1 MPPLDTLR
9 PLLPVAAALAL
20 LLVAGVAALA
30 HLALRPRDFSTPWKT
45 VPRPQAARSRPRGRK
60 AALALELAEEG
71 LELGIPRGA
80 GGEP

>member
-45 VPRPQAARSRPRGRK
+45 SVSGQKNGASD
-60 AALALELAEEG
+60 
-71 LELGIPRGA
+71 GI
-80 GGEP
+80 

>member
-30 HLALRPRDFSTPWKT
+30 HLALRPRNFSTPWKT
-45 VPRPQAARSRPRGRK
+45 VLGQLAAASPWRGVNMAGPASQRSR
-60 AALALELAEEG
+60 
-71 LELGIPRGA
+71 A
-80 GGEP
+80 GS